1 MKVADIRRE
10 LVDCS
15 PEKRE
20 ELLGGLVGAIYTFS
34 ELGRKEIGH
43 GFEEL
48 QSIADRWYAGMVTKE
63 AWLRYI
69 ENRLPF
75 LDDEAE
81 EIVVF
86 LPEPYYIPKPRIEVV
101 ELELPDIH
109 YEIADIEQPK
119 QEHIPYRPKLYKYD
133 KRRNFKPKNI
143 WNRIRSRC
151 K

>member
-1 MKVADIRRE
+1 MKVEDVRKE
-10 LVDCS
+10 LADCS
-15 PEKRE
+15 PERRE
-20 ELLGGLVGAIYTFS
+20 ELLGGLVGAIYTFE

-43 GFEEL
+43 GFEDL
-48 QSIADRWYAGMVTKE
+48 QSISNSWYAGRISKE

-75 LDDEAE
+75 FDDEAE

-86 LPEPYYIPKPRIEVV
+86 LPEPYYIPHPRIEVQ

-109 YEIADIEQPK
+109 YEIVDIVEPK
-119 QEHIPYRPKLYKYD
+119 QEPIPYRPKLNKYD
-133 KRRNFKPKNI
+133 KRRNFKPKNS